1 MTEPPI
7 IPSDDVS
14 WPEGGQWLRRASEK
28 LISFLFGRSG
38 RNAVSIT
45 PVRDLERS
53 SLRKLYDDI
62 GLFLFAHRLDLTP
75 LNFGCAHDYISRTDP
90 LIVEDVDRAIQRKRL
105 SNGWVEAYLASQDS
119 HVVTPAMLHDTTA
132 QLAGE
137 LDQCLDMLWRSADQQ
152 EGYGAVLDN
161 SADIASPD
169 DLLTH
174 LRGLTVRMM
183 EQNRLA
189 EREIRMSHQ
198 RVGELQITLRAARQ
212 ASKHDHLTGL
222 PNRLGFERFVETWQG
237 SEGGCGGVL
246 AICDI
251 DNFKTVNDR
260 FGHATGDRVL
270 KSVADAL
277 HALTEKGHEVAR
289 MGGEE
294 FVILMPGLALEQAAC
309 DVDLIR
315 LSLQERELVDI
326 VTKDP
331 IGTVTFSAGL
341 TAIYKTEAMAAA
353 LRRADTAL
361 YDAKRAGRNRI
372 HGAVD
377 KERTLALRW

>member
-1 MTEPPI
+1 MA
-7 IPSDDVS
+7 SDDFS
-14 WPEGGQWLRRASEK
+14 LSGGSKRLRRASER
-28 LISFLFGRSG
+28 LLSFLSGPSAPNRVDIASAPDAKRS
-38 RNAVSIT
+38 
-45 PVRDLERS
+45 PM
-53 SLRKLYDDI
+53 RKLYDDI

-75 LNFGCAHDYISRTDP
+75 LNFGCAHDYVAGGDP
-90 LIVEDVDRAIQRKRL
+90 QIVHEVDRAIQEKRL
-105 SNGWVEAYLASQDS
+105 SNGWIEAHLASKDS
-119 HVVTPAMLHDTTA
+119 HVVTPNMLHDATA
-132 QLAGE
+132 QLAEE
-137 LDQCLDMLWRSADQQ
+137 LDQCLGLLRRSGDQQ
-152 EGYGAVLDN
+152 AGYGAALEHSVH
-161 SADIASPD
+161 IASPD

-198 RVGELQITLRAARQ
+198 RVGALQITLRAARQ

-251 DNFKTVNDR
+251 DHFKTVNDR

-270 KSVADAL
+270 KNVADAL
-277 HALTEKGHEVAR
+277 HTLTEKGHEVAR

-315 LSLQERELVDI
+315 LSLQERELVDM
-326 VTKDP
+326 VTKNP
-331 IGTVTFSAGL
+331 IGAVTFSAGL

-353 LRRADTAL
+353 LRRADAAL

>member
-1 MTEPPI
+1 MA
-7 IPSDDVS
+7 SDDFS
-14 WPEGGQWLRRASEK
+14 LSGGSKRLRRASER
-28 LISFLFGRSG
+28 LLSFLSG
-38 RNAVSIT
+38 PSTPAAVGIA
-45 PVRDLERS
+45 PAPDAERS
-53 SLRKLYDDI
+53 PLRKLYDDI

-75 LNFGCAHDYISRTDP
+75 LNFGCAHDYVAGGDP
-90 LIVEDVDRAIQRKRL
+90 QITHEVDRAIQEKRL
-105 SNGWVEAYLASQDS
+105 SNGWIEAHLASQDN
-119 HVVTPAMLHDTTA
+119 HVVTPNMLHDATA
-132 QLAGE
+132 QLAEE
-137 LDQCLDMLWRSADQQ
+137 LDQCLDLLRRSADQQ
-152 EGYGAVLDN
+152 EGYGATLEN
-161 SADIASPD
+161 SVHIASPD

-174 LRGLTVRMM
+174 LRDLAMRMM

-353 LRRADTAL
+353 LRRADAAL